1 VLVAL
6 TGTVFYTEAG
16 PAAAQARRFSADFP
30 VDVSGGPGAQGTAR
44 DSQTTN
50 STISLNQTN
59 ITAATFE
66 FEFTDNYRLSTLS
79 PAGATFRVS
88 SPNNVSAE
96 STLRPGAGTFT
107 TLTVAP
113 VCVPPDSA
121 VISANGQS
129 EATRLAASRYPASD
143 NGTGD
148 WTIEVTVTR
157 SYATPV
163 HPVSSSISWSV
174 RTSIETYSLQVTEI
188 LNP

>member
-1 VLVAL
+1 MLVAL

-16 PAAAQARRFSADFP
+16 PAAAQTGRFSADFP
-30 VDVSGGPGAQGTAR
+30 VAASTGPEAQGTAS
-44 DSQTTN
+44 DGQTTS

-66 FEFTDNYRLSTLS
+66 FEFTDNYRLATLS
-79 PAGATFRVS
+79 PAGATFKVS
-88 SPNNVSAE
+88 SPNSVSAE

-107 TLTVAP
+107 TLTLAP
-113 VCVPPDSA
+113 VCVPPVSA
-121 VISANGQS
+121 VFAANGQS
-129 EATRLAASRYPASD
+129 EATREAASKYPASD

-157 SYATPV
+157 SYATPI

-174 RTSIETYSLQVTEI
+174 RTSVDVYSLQVTEI